1 MFLLSFLIFLEK
13 RLLLLIIPSESG
25 NIKESTKIEEGV
37 SMDMNRVKQILS
49 SPGNVRVE
57 YHGIPVWIESCD
69 EGNGIANVHDIKNPD
84 ETVEVKVAELEEI

>member
-1 MFLLSFLIFLEK
+1 M
-13 RLLLLIIPSESG
+13 LLLIILPESG
-25 NIKESTKIEEGV
+25 NIKESMKIEEGIA
-37 SMDMNRVKQILS
+37 MDVNRVKQILS

-69 EGNGIANVHDIKNPD
+69 EGNGIANVHDITNPD

>member
-1 MFLLSFLIFLEK
+1 
-13 RLLLLIIPSESG
+13 
-25 NIKESTKIEEGV
+25 
-37 SMDMNRVKQILS
+37 MDMNRVKQILS

-69 EGNGIANVHDIKNPD
+69 EGNDIANVHDIKNPD